1 MMNAAALNEGRE
13 PREAREPQTKS
24 IRSGE
29 ILFGADGN
37 TISPAIGGLGSGSP
51 ASRGSHPIPSAA
63 DIVRAANSIGLTF
76 QLRGSYIEWQ
86 ADREPTEAVLAR
98 LRVHKP
104 ELIEILCGDRCLH
117 CSERLTW
124 PNPNIPAVVFAD
136 STAAHLACY
145 EQAEVVRIRAAAERA
160 TDQSDMLT
168 CPAQTPCD
176 FERLLA
182 GDGTATAGAEHPDMK
197 EPGG

>member
-1 MMNAAALNEGRE
+1 MMNAAALNKGRE

-37 TISPAIGGLGSGSP
+37 TISPAISWLESGSP

-86 ADREPTEAVLAR
+86 ADLEPTEAVLAR

-117 CSERLTW
+117 CSERLAW

-145 EQAEVVRIRAAAERA
+145 EQAEVARIRAAAERA
-160 TDQSDMLT
+160 VDQSDMLT

-182 GDGTATAGAEHPDMK
+182 CGGTATAGAEHPDMK